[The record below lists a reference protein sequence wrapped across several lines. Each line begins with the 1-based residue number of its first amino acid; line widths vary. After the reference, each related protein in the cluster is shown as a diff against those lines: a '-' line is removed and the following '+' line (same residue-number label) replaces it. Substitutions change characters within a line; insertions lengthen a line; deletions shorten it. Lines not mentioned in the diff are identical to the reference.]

1 MYVGS
6 DDSVNV
12 DDEIEVDTFD
22 SDVKFA
28 CSFRIIRCLVY
39 TLSPFERSGSI
50 MGCLRYPSNKL
61 RRLMCVH
68 NVELPSLTSS
78 LVDAILFYRINYMLW
93 CS

>member
-28 CSFRIIRCLVY
+28 CSFRIIRCRPGVRQ
-39 TLSPFERSGSI
+39 SAER
-50 MGCLRYPSNKL
+50 L
-61 RRLMCVH
+61 
-68 NVELPSLTSS
+68 
-78 LVDAILFYRINYMLW
+78 
-93 CS
+93 